1 MTNLDADL
9 SILPNPFVTGSAA
22 SVSDATPVDSKA
34 TSFRDR
40 RLIDIVSENDVS
52 VRLANSIA
60 SAAETGTLPFATIG
74 EYVDAAG
81 EASSILCRTVCNFGT
96 KTARE
101 LEALVRDECA
111 RHPRPWVKPAADAD
125 AEVRKARRAELLAL
139 FEAET
144 IGKFVAGEHVSVRL
158 SNVLA
163 RPEFGG
169 RPLTEIFDASV
180 FTIASMMQIQN
191 LGRKSIDEFRLLCA
205 RLVARR
211 FRAAGFDPSG
221 CEAAAHLLLGGMDA
235 ASLVVEAFKVADL
248 KDTVPAHSTLSERLD
263 WLVSEL
269 EPRAADILRRRFGIG
284 QASAETL
291 EEIGACFGVTRE
303 RIRQIEAKSLR
314 GLQKRILRAPI
325 RQLLA
330 NEAAAAW
337 SALSPC
343 GSLLLRADLN
353 DRKRLVDPHVF
364 LALAIMDI
372 SLPEWI
378 DEMAAPFPL
387 GWHVSESDRMIID
400 EAARLLS
407 SDMDDRP
414 LPRAATDFGSSLRQG
429 AVEAASE
436 LILGLTVKGGYVLP
450 ARVGARLA
458 RAIGL
463 HAVLASHGGVLD
475 LFELLCDYHSRF
487 PNDLCTVRDAEIV
500 MEAASH
506 LFLEIEERRW
516 TALGHGGA
524 TPPSQQSKIVLR
536 PSPEESGTIAFALQ
550 TALKERGPTR
560 LGDLLDDA
568 AGILPEGRSIN
579 SIGPVLLTRHELFVR
594 LLPGVYGLP
603 EHLVLTDKLPEDAP
617 YLFNDYQ
624 ARLYCLAR
632 YAGEPAETFPLWN
645 PQTEYRLCRWARHS
659 GGPGTLNS
667 LLAIADLKSWSISDQ
682 DMEQWLHLKT
692 RLGRFEFSGVLRLDA
707 AYERPDLERVLAACI
722 SAESVGSL
730 NWVAANRICGRKIDA
745 HSGVGM
751 IALLVQLGAL
761 AEPELGELRWQLL
774 HPTTPHIR
782 QLVASLT
789 KQLSNSGDLIWQS
802 AIGQELVERAAAAAV
817 KPDSWIDATAFAAMV
832 GNQAQQRPPHEEG
845 LDPVEEVLAQHRR
858 NREAA
863 KREERLQWLLA
874 DA

>member
-1 MTNLDADL
+1 MTNVDGDL
-9 SILPNPFVTGSAA
+9 SMLPNPFATGPGGINSGAA
-22 SVSDATPVDSKA
+22 PAGLETA
-34 TSFRDR
+34 WFRAR
-40 RLIDIVSENDVS
+40 RLIDIVSENAVS

-60 SAAETGTLPFATIG
+60 MAAESGTLPFATIG
-74 EYVDAAG
+74 EYLDAAEG
-81 EASSILCRTVCNFGT
+81 ASTTLCRTVGNFGT

-111 RHPRPWVKPAADAD
+111 RHPRAWVKPAADAD

-180 FTIASMMQIQN
+180 FTVASMMQIKN

-235 ASLVVEAFKVADL
+235 ASMVVEAFKVADL
-248 KDTVPAHSTLSERLD
+248 KDDVPAHSTLCERLD
-263 WLVSEL
+263 WLVEEL

-291 EEIGACFGVTRE
+291 EEIGACFNVTRE

-353 DRKRLVDPHVF
+353 DRKRLVRPHVL
-364 LALAIMDI
+364 LALEVVGI

-378 DEMAAPFPL
+378 DEMAAAFPL

-400 EAARLLS
+400 QAARILS
-407 SDMDDRP
+407 SDMDCRP
-414 LPRAATDFGSSLRQG
+414 LPRTATDFGSSLHPP
-429 AVEAASE
+429 AVEAACE
-436 LILGLTVKGGYVLP
+436 LILGLNVKGGYVLP

-463 HAVLASHGGVLD
+463 HAVLASHRGVLD
-475 LFELLCDYHSRF
+475 LSELLCDYHSRF
-487 PNDLCTVRDAEIV
+487 PHDLCTVRDAEIV

-516 TALGHGGA
+516 TALGRAGA
-524 TPPSQQSKIVLR
+524 APPPQQAKIALL

-550 TALKERGPTR
+550 TALMERGPTR

-568 AGILPEGRSIN
+568 ARILPEGRSIN
-579 SIGPVLLTRHELFVR
+579 SIGPVLLTRHELFIR

-603 EHLVLTDKLPEDAP
+603 EHLVLVDRLPEDAP
-617 YLFNDYQ
+617 YLFNDHQ

-632 YAGEPAETFPLWN
+632 YAGEPTETFPLWN

-667 LLAIADLKSWSISDQ
+667 LLAIADLKSWSMSDQ
-682 DMEQWLHLKT
+682 DMEQWLRLKT
-692 RLGRFEFSGVLRLDA
+692 RLGRFEFGGTLRLDA

-722 SAESVGSL
+722 SADSVGSL
-730 NWVAANRICGRKIDA
+730 NWMAANRICGRKIDA
-745 HSGVGM
+745 QSGVGM
-751 IALLVQLGAL
+751 IALLVELGAL
-761 AEPELGELRWQLL
+761 AEPEVGELRWQLR
-774 HPTTPHIR
+774 HPVTPHIR
-782 QLVASLT
+782 QLIVSLT
-789 KQLSNSGDLIWQS
+789 KQLSDSGDLTWES

-817 KPDSWIDATAFAAMV
+817 KPDSWIDASAFAAMI
-832 GNQAQQRPPHEEG
+832 GNQPQQRQPHEEG

-858 NREAA
+858 NREAT

>member
-1 MTNLDADL
+1 VTILDADL
-9 SILPNPFVTGSAA
+9 SILPNPFVTGSGA
-22 SVSDATPVDSKA
+22 SVSDAGPADSET

-60 SAAETGTLPFATIG
+60 TAAETGTLPFATIG
-74 EYVDAAG
+74 EYVDAAE
-81 EASSILCRTVCNFGT
+81 EASTILCRTVRNFGT

-111 RHPRPWVKPAADAD
+111 RHPRPWVKAAADAD
-125 AEVRKARRAELLAL
+125 AKVREARRAELLAL

-144 IGKFVAGEHVSVRL
+144 IGVFVAGEHVSVRL

-169 RPLTEIFDASV
+169 RPLIEIFDASV

-211 FRAAGFDPSG
+211 FRTAGFDPTG

-235 ASLVVEAFKVADL
+235 ASLVVEAFNVADL
-248 KDTVPAHSTLSERLD
+248 KDDVPAHSTLSERLD
-263 WLVSEL
+263 WLVKEL

-314 GLQKRILRAPI
+314 LLQKRTLRAPI
-325 RQLLA
+325 HQLLA

-343 GSLLLRADLN
+343 GLILLRTDVN
-353 DRKRLVDPHVF
+353 DRKRLVAPHIF
-364 LALAIMDI
+364 LALAIVGTT
-372 SLPEWI
+372 LGEWI
-378 DEMAAPFPL
+378 EEIAAPFPL
-387 GWHVSESDRMIID
+387 GWHVSESDRKIID

-407 SDMDDRP
+407 SDMDCRP
-414 LPRAATDFGSSLRQG
+414 LPRAVTDFGSSLHPP
-429 AVEAASE
+429 AVAAACE
-436 LILGLTVKGGYVLP
+436 LILGMTVRAGYVLP

-463 HAVLASHGGVLD
+463 HAVLASRGGVLD
-475 LFELLCDYHSRF
+475 LFELLNDYHSRF
-487 PNDLCTVRDAEIV
+487 PHDLCTVRDAEIV

-516 TALGHGGA
+516 TAVGHGGA
-524 TPPSQQSKIVLR
+524 APPPQQSTIAVR

-550 TALKERGPTR
+550 AALKARGPTR

-568 AGILPEGRSIN
+568 SGILPEGRSIN

-603 EHLVLTDKLPEDAP
+603 EHLALADKIPENAP

-632 YAGEPAETFPLWN
+632 YAGEPTETFPLWSA
-645 PQTEYRLCRWARHS
+645 QTEYRLCRWARHS

-667 LLAIADLKSWSISDQ
+667 LLAIADVKSWSMSDQ
-682 DMEQWLHLKT
+682 DMEQWLHLKA
-692 RLGRFEFSGVLRLDA
+692 RLGRFEFGAVLRLDA

-722 SAESVGSL
+722 SAESIGAL
-730 NWVAANRICGRKIDA
+730 NWMAANRICGRKIDT

-751 IALLVQLGAL
+751 IALLVQFGAL
-761 AEPELGELRWQLL
+761 AEPELGELRWQLR
-774 HPTTPHIR
+774 HMATPLIR
-782 QLVASLT
+782 QLVVSLT
-789 KQLSNSGDLIWQS
+789 KQLSNSGDLTWES
-802 AIGQELVERAAAAAV
+802 PIGKELVERAAAAAV
-817 KPDSWIDATAFAAMV
+817 RPDSWIDTSAFAAMV
-832 GNQAQQRPPHEEG
+832 GNQPQQRPPDEEG
-845 LDPVEEVLAQHRR
+845 VDPVEEVLAQHRR